1 MIRTRKSRDGKTA
14 RYIPE
19 VWNPRTSRREGA
31 HKILGVEGTY
41 DTRREAKKV
50 ERQMEDA
57 VDAPTSNGLG
67 PTVGEWV
74 ERWLTDYPRPK
85 ESTNR
90 VNRSALK
97 PLVAEHGDVLLRDFT
112 RDMARLF
119 GTARPGSARIAQ
131 ACWNDALYEA
141 ELECVQKNPWTR
153 LKLPPAGKRRLA
165 LTDAEVQELA
175 DLAPRVLGGY
185 GVVMRAMILFSAYTG
200 LRVGELCAM
209 RHDWVD
215 GDTLTVSANL
225 QAGTGVEVVPKN
237 GEAAD
242 CAILPPAMDALRS
255 IPRTMG
261 PHVWTLPS
269 GARLEHN
276 AHAYHWNKVRAAFLA
291 KDRDARRQQQ
301 IDGLV
306 WHSLRHTCATLLA
319 ERGFSRWEIMLQLRH
334 KSPEMVDGVYTHLNE
349 RATMRRLVD
358 EFHQRSQGSAADG
371 GTMEAQN

>member
-1 MIRTRKSRDGKTA
+1 MIRTRKSRDGKTV

-19 VWNPRTSRREGA
+19 VWNPRTGRREGA
-31 HKILGVEGTY
+31 RKILGIHAKGTY
-41 DTRREAKKV
+41 DTRREAKRV
-50 ERQMEDA
+50 ERQMEEA
-57 VDAPTSNGLG
+57 VEAPLVELG
-67 PTVGEWV
+67 PTVAEWV
-74 ERWLTDYPRPK
+74 ERWLTEYRRPK
-85 ESTNR
+85 ASTNR

-97 PLVAEHGDVLLRDFT
+97 SLVTEHGDVLLKDFT
-112 RDMARLF
+112 RDMARAF

-141 ELECVQKNPWTR
+141 ELECVAKNPWTR
-153 LKLPPAGKRRLA
+153 LKLPAAGRRRLA
-165 LTDAEVQELA
+165 LTEAEVYELA

-185 GVVMRAMILFSAYTG
+185 GTVMRAMIIFSAYTG

-209 RHDWVD
+209 RHDWID

-225 QAGTGVEVVPKN
+225 QLGTGVEVVPKN
-237 GEAAD
+237 GDAAD
-242 CAILPPAMDALRS
+242 CAILPPAMEALRS

-261 PHVWTLPS
+261 PYVWTLPT

-276 AHAYHWNKVRAAFLA
+276 AHAYHWQKVRAAFLA
-291 KDRDARRQQQ
+291 RDRDARRQEQV
-301 IDGLV
+301 DGLV

-334 KSPEMVDGVYTHLNE
+334 KSPEMVDNVYTHISE
-349 RATMRRLVD
+349 RAARRRLVD
-358 EFHQRSQGSAADG
+358 EFHERVGSADPG